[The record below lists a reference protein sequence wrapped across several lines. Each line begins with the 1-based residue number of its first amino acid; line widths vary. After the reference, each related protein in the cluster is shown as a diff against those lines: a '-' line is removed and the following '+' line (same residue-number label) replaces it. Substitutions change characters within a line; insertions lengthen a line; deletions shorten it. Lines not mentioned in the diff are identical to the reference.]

1 MYSGEKSK
9 GRRKGKEKGEGEGC
23 DKHTQLY
30 SPSSDAPFQS
40 KDMLKTLDIS
50 PSSPAYEML
59 KKTEQVDF
67 EDYLRDHPNAFSW
80 KNVAEVLY
88 RCGDEKRMDILFTY
102 MKSPEGKYHAFDSWI
117 HKTLHTQNNDKRSIS
132 SEESAVHVYNILS

>member
-1 MYSGEKSK
+1 MII
-9 GRRKGKEKGEGEGC
+9 
-23 DKHTQLY
+23 LY
-30 SPSSDAPFQS
+30 YCTSDAPFQS

-102 MKSPEGKYHAFDSWI
+102 MKSPEGKYCVFDSC
-117 HKTLHTQNNDKRSIS
+117 KYKLHTKSIDKRSIS
-132 SEESAVHVYNILS
+132 SEESVHSACV